1 MQGGRGRG
9 GFFPPDPF
17 AGFGGFGGFGGHH
30 SLMSS
35 VFGGRDPFDDPFF
48 TQPPGSMFESGFFGP
63 RGSPF
68 AGAPFATAPHTGL
81 IGQQEPHP
89 NKRRGPV
96 IEEIT
101 SDDEK
106 EENGC
111 PSKSNDYPRKHSR
124 LHNEPY
130 VEIPDDGGNGGRN
143 KHIQHSAEFGN
154 RMSYAQPQSQFYTF
168 QSSSVSY
175 GGGDGAYYTKS
186 MTKRAG
192 SDGVA
197 FEELKE
203 ADSSTGRANHRISRG
218 LHNKGHTLSRKLNSD
233 GKVDTS
239 QILHNL
245 GEGELDGFEQAWEGS
260 SGRHLTGSRQRLEG
274 GNFGPGSSGQASRG
288 GWALPSTQHPDYGQN
303 NAHIAGDNNAAYM
316 QQSTGRKAE
325 DRGSRGKRR
334 A

>member
-9 GFFPPDPF
+9 RGGLFDSDPF
-17 AGFGGFGGFGGHH
+17 AGFGAFNGFGGHR

-35 VFGGRDPFDDPFF
+35 FFGGRDPFDDPFF
-48 TQPPGSMFESGFFGP
+48 TQPLGGMFESNFFGP
-63 RGSPF
+63 HAAPL
-68 AGAPFATAPHTGL
+68 AHAPFMSAPHAGF
-81 IGQQEPHP
+81 IEQQEPQP

-96 IEEIT
+96 IEELS

-106 EENGC
+106 TENGG
-111 PSKSNDYPRKHSR
+111 PSNNEDYPRKHSR
-124 LHNEPY
+124 LDREPY
-130 VEIPDDGGNGGRN
+130 VEIPVDEGGRN
-143 KHIQHSAEFGN
+143 RHIQRSEFGN
-154 RMSYAQPQSQFYTF
+154 RMNNAQPQSQFYTF

-186 MTKRAG
+186 MTRRAG

-203 ADSSTGRANHRISRG
+203 ADSTTGQANHRISRG

-233 GKVDTS
+233 GKVDTA
-239 QILHNL
+239 QMLHNL
-245 GEGELDGFEQAWEGS
+245 NEGEIDSFEQAWEGS
-260 SGRHLTGSRQRLEG
+260 SGRHLSGSRRRLEG
-274 GNFGPGSSGQASRG
+274 GNYGPGGSGQASREQL
-288 GWALPSTQHPDYGQN
+288 ALPSTQHPGHPGWN
-303 NAHIAGDNNAAYM
+303 NSHIASGSSAAHM
-316 QQSTGRKAE
+316 QHTGRNVA